1 MNWKSL
7 PSLPAL
13 RGFSAYAQTGSLQ
26 KAGDKL
32 NVSHAAISQHI
43 RSVEAHLGIKLLD
56 RTGRQ
61 AQLTREGRTL
71 ADALAEGFG
80 TIEQAVAKLTGAE
93 QARALVLSTTASFA
107 AGWLM
112 PRLADF
118 RSRHPEIDIVFDA
131 KSELVDLLKG
141 EADVAIRS
149 GAGIWSG
156 LTVTKLISTHMI
168 AVAAPELL
176 PKGTKVEMAD
186 LAKLPVLQEIGTS
199 ENTLWLERHG
209 LSCAGGGGRVALP
222 GGLTLDAARAGQGI
236 AVTPQNWVS
245 GDLASGKLVK
255 LFEDPRELG
264 YFAVSKPAP
273 HRPALKAFLRW
284 IKDQTRLNFAPQS
297 K

>member
-61 AQLTREGRTL
+61 AQLTPEGRTL

-118 RSRHPEIDIVFDA
+118 RSKHPAIDIVFDA
-131 KSELVDLLKG
+131 KSDLVDLSKG
-141 EADVAIRS
+141 EADVAVRF
-149 GAGIWSG
+149 GRGTWPG
-156 LTVTKLISTHMI
+156 LTVIPLISTRMI

-176 PKGTKVEMAD
+176 PKGTKIEMSD

-222 GGLTLDAARAGQGI
+222 GGLTLDAARTGQGI

-245 GDLASGKLVK
+245 GDLDSGKLVK
-255 LFEDPRELG
+255 LFEDTSEFG
-264 YFAVSKPAP
+264 YFAVTKPAP
-273 HRPALKAFLRW
+273 HRPALKAFLNW
-284 IKDQTRLNFAPQS
+284 IKDQTCQNP
-297 K
+297 KM